1 MEGNGIQSTTYFLD
15 GDLEGVSIFV
25 KIWKLGLDIQFFQ
38 NLEMAGPSSITKKL
52 QFPDYWFFYHLLAIA
67 RDWELCQRLT
77 IVNEWIL
84 FQLLP
89 ILQYLVELPETD
101 ILQILGYFQMLEAPN
116 KW

>member
-1 MEGNGIQSTTYFLD
+1 MGELPDWEALLILVIDSIGTNIQIL
-15 GDLEGVSIFV
+15 
-25 KIWKLGLDIQFFQ
+25 Q
-38 NLEMAGPSSITKKL
+38 NLEMAGPSNITKKL
-52 QFPDYWFFYHLLAIA
+52 HFPDYWFFYHLLAIV
-67 RDWELCQRLT
+67 RNWKRCQRLT